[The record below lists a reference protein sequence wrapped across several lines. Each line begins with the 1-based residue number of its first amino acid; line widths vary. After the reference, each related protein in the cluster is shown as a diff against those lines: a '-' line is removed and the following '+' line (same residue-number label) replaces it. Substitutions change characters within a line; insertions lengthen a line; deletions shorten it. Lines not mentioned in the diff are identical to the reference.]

1 MALFHTLSVRELRR
15 ETPSC
20 VSVSFALPEELKET
34 FAFHPGQYLTLRTRL
49 EGEEVRRSYSICTGP
64 GDDDL
69 RVAIKQVPEGKF
81 STFANEKLRAGD
93 ALEVMPPKGNF
104 TTEIRPDHERLYVAY
119 AAGSGITPVM
129 SLLRAVLQGEPGSR
143 FMLFYGNRYTET
155 IIFRDQLEDLKNE
168 YLDRLVIHHI
178 LSQEH
183 YFTDMFAGRISQEK
197 CEAYGRMLYEPAEV
211 DGFFLCGPKPMID
224 DIQATLATQGVD
236 KARIH
241 YELFN
246 TGFPKHQGSKPVP
259 RKRKREGVAAEVEI
273 IMDGSRFRFQM
284 DSGKDTVL
292 DAAQQA
298 GADLPFS
305 CKGGICS
312 TCRAKVLS
320 GEVDM
325 DVNYALEPEEVE
337 QGYVLTC
344 QSHPGTRHLVLD
356 FDS

>member
-1 MALFHTLSVRELRR
+1 MALFHTLTVRDLRR

-20 VSVSFALPEELKET
+20 VSVSFSVPKGLKED
-34 FAFHPGQYLTLRTRL
+34 FAFQPGQYLTLRTRL
-49 EGEEVRRSYSICTGP
+49 NGEEVRRSYSICTSP
-64 GDDDL
+64 HDDDL

-81 STFANEKLRAGD
+81 STFANEQLQMGD
-93 ALEVMPPKGNF
+93 TVDVMPPKGNF
-104 TTEIRPDHERLYVAY
+104 TTPLDPTHEGLYVAY

-129 SLLRAVLQGEPGSR
+129 SLLRSILQQEPKSR

-155 IIFRDQLEDLKNE
+155 IIFRDQLEDLKNV
-168 YLDRLVIHHI
+168 YLDRLVVHHI

-183 YFTDMFAGRISQEK
+183 YFTDMFAGRISREK
-197 CEAYGRMLYEPAEV
+197 CEAYGRMLYEPRVV
-211 DGFFLCGPKPMID
+211 DAFFLCGPKPMID
-224 DIQATLATQGVD
+224 DVQHTLETQGVD
-236 KARIH
+236 KGRIH

-259 RKRKREGVAAEVEI
+259 EKRKREGVAAEVEI
-273 IMDGSRFRFQM
+273 VMDGSRFRFQM
-284 DSGKDTVL
+284 ERGKDTVL
-292 DAAQQA
+292 DAAQEA

-320 GEVDM
+320 GEVSM

-344 QSHPGTRHLVLD
+344 QSHPSTRHLVLD